1 MKKTFTFEVDF
12 DEAVAMS
19 TGSNLLTSLGI
30 SMERGDELLMH
41 CIKREDEISES
52 GGDTLNSLIEAVK
65 FIEDGNLTGNEI
77 LFYIANGYASVVHA
91 RRIRET
97 AIMSVLTSLVSDE
110 DEETSNE

>member
-12 DEAVAMS
+12 DEAVA
-19 TGSNLLTSLGI
+19 TDAGSNLLTTLGI
-30 SMERGDELLMH
+30 SNERGDELLMH

-65 FIEDGNLTGNEI
+65 VIEDGNLTGNEI
-77 LFYIANGYASVVHA
+77 LFYIVNGYTSMLHA

-97 AIMSVLTSLVSDE
+97 ALMSVLTSLVSDE
-110 DEETSNE
+110 DEETPSE

>member
-12 DEAVAMS
+12 DEAVA
-19 TGSNLLTSLGI
+19 TDAGSNLLTSLRI
-30 SMERGDELLMH
+30 SKERGDELLMH
-41 CIKREDEISES
+41 CVKRQDEIFES
-52 GGDTLNSLIEAVK
+52 GGDTLNGLIEAVK

-77 LFYIANGYASVVHA
+77 LFYIANGYVSILHA

-97 AIMSVLTSLVSDE
+97 ALMSVLSSLGSDE

>member
-12 DEAVAMS
+12 DEAVA
-19 TGSNLLTSLGI
+19 TDAGSNLLTTLGI
-30 SMERGDELLMH
+30 SNERGDELLMH

-77 LFYIANGYASVVHA
+77 LFYIVNGYTSMLHA

-97 AIMSVLTSLVSDE
+97 ALMSVLTSIVSDE